1 MLVFLKNGFS
11 VAFPRRQKENLKMK
25 KLLNYFSL
33 TEKLLWALS
42 VLTITVSFL
51 LFDGRGYIYL
61 VTSLIGVTFL
71 IFCAKG
77 NPIGQA
83 LTVVFGIMYS
93 VISFSYA
100 YYGEMITYLGMTV
113 PAAVLSLISWIRHPY
128 NGKKSE
134 VKVNRVTKR
143 DFIILICL
151 TGAVTAAFYFILKL
165 LNTSNLAIST
175 ASVTTSFIAVFF
187 TFKRSPY
194 YALGYALNDIVLI
207 IMWVLAA
214 IEDISCISVVICFS
228 VFLVND
234 IYGFINWQRLQK
246 KQSVGE

>member
-1 MLVFLKNGFS
+1 
-11 VAFPRRQKENLKMK
+11 MK

-33 TEKLLWALS
+33 IEKLLWVLS
-42 VLTITVSFL
+42 VLTITVSFV

-83 LTVVFGIMYS
+83 LTVVFSIMYS

-100 YYGEMITYLGMTV
+100 YYGEMITYLGMTA
-113 PAAVLSLISWIRHPY
+113 PAAVMSLISWIRHPY

-134 VKVNRVTKR
+134 VAVNNVTKK
-143 DFIILICL
+143 DIALMAFLSA
-151 TGAVTAAFYFILKL
+151 AVTVIFYFVLKFFD
-165 LNTSNLAIST
+165 TASLAVST
-175 ASVTTSFIAVFF
+175 VSVTTSFIAVFF

-214 IEDISCISVVICFS
+214 LSDISCISVVICFS

-234 IYGFINWQRLQK
+234 IYGFINWQRLK
-246 KQSVGE
+246 RKQSVGE

>member
-1 MLVFLKNGFS
+1 MVI
-11 VAFPRRQKENLKMK
+11 KMK
-25 KLLNYFSL
+25 KLFNYFSL
-33 TEKLLWALS
+33 TEKLLWSIS
-42 VLTITVSFL
+42 VLFITVSFL

-61 VTSLIGVTFL
+61 VTSLLGVTFL

-83 LTVVFGIMYS
+83 LTVVFSIMYS

-100 YYGEMITYLGMTV
+100 YYGEMITYLGMTA
-113 PAAVLSLISWIRHPY
+113 PAAVMSLISWIRHPY
-128 NGKKSE
+128 NGNKSE
-134 VKVNRVTKR
+134 VKVNRVTKK
-143 DFIILICL
+143 DLITL
-151 TGAVTAAFYFILKL
+151 IWMAIVVTSAFYFILKA
-165 LNTSNLAIST
+165 LNTANLAIST
-175 ASVTTSFIAVFF
+175 VSVTTSFIAVFF

-214 IEDISCISVVICFS
+214 LNDISCISVVICFS

-234 IYGFINWQRLQK
+234 IYGFINWQRLK
-246 KQSVGE
+246 RKQEGGE